1 MVGTE
6 GSLPGSLPVASH
18 ECLSAAA
25 VGAGVA
31 AAAVPGLL
39 LLLLIGG
46 VLLALP
52 LGLFMWSKKRCLE
65 QQQANGVEGVMSGE
79 GGERDGLRLAA
90 EAEPS
95 SAGLEGREARQEEEA
110 TQGQGGCCGGGGG
123 SCACA
128 EEKGR
133 CRWTGRSWG
142 HTGACAG
149 MVGVMGL

>member
-65 QQQANGVEGVMSGE
+65 QQQQAIGVEGAMSGGVE
-79 GGERDGLRLAA
+79 ERDGLRLAA
-90 EAEPS
+90 EVEPS
-95 SAGLEGREARQEEEA
+95 PAGLEGREARQEEEA
-110 TQGQGGCCGGGGG
+110 TQGQGGCCGGGGA

-133 CRWTGRSWG
+133 YHYER
-142 HTGACAG
+142 
-149 MVGVMGL
+149 LL